1 MKEKLEIEFKKAVKS
16 VNKKLIIEL
25 CKKYK
30 IKCNELNPFL
40 PLCCFY
46 IKERNKIK
54 DWEISPEDFLNPDMM
69 LQDEI
74 IKYLIAKKS
83 KSKQTEKIKK
93 GIYDMLE
100 IFLMLES
107 ISNSA
112 KVLSKKNH
120 FKNKRKFYER
130 KN

>member
-1 MKEKLEIEFKKAVKS
+1 MKEIIEKEFRKAVKS
-16 VNKKLIIEL
+16 VNKKLLIEL

-30 IKCNELNPFL
+30 IKFNKLNPFFT
-40 PLCCFY
+40 LCGFY
-46 IKERNKIK
+46 MKERNRMM
-54 DWEISPEDFLNPDMM
+54 DWELSPEDFLNPDMI

-93 GIYDMLE
+93 GIYEMLE

-107 ISNSA
+107 INSNTKTLKQKSY
-112 KVLSKKNH
+112 LT
-120 FKNKRKFYER
+120 
-130 KN
+130 